1 MDHELFSNLRRQVT
15 ALGAPVGFVLEG
27 SPSPAE
33 ESNLPEATLIWTNP
47 FAIMMLV
54 PVPEFSETLQPTAH
68 DAQEWLWQ
76 RITDEEKR
84 ARLLDG
90 YLLLA
95 LSTMP
100 LDALRSEV
108 SQIELDTSVCR
119 KHVIWPNA
127 QGSWDHKLWAVTC
140 LGLPE
145 TQLFARDN
153 LVMPPLPA
161 VASRTL
167 KYYEADQNYEAVA
180 DKLIE
185 EARLAAR
192 KNY

>member
-1 MDHELFSNLRRQVT
+1 MDHELLSSLKRQVT
-15 ALGAPVGFVLEG
+15 TLGASLNFVLE
-27 SPSPAE
+27 PSPAQAGE
-33 ESNLPEATLIWTNP
+33 NQPPEGTLIWTNS
-47 FAIMMLV
+47 FAVMILV
-54 PVPEFSETLQPTAH
+54 PVPGSNETLQPTAH

-84 ARLLDG
+84 ARFLDG

-100 LDALRSEV
+100 VNALRSEV

-145 TQLFARDN
+145 TQHFARED
-153 LVMPPLPA
+153 LVMPALPA
-161 VASRTL
+161 VASRAL
-167 KYYEADQNYEAVA
+167 KYYEADQNYQTVA
-180 DKLIE
+180 DKLVE
-185 EARLAAR
+185 EAKLAAR
-192 KNY
+192 KNN